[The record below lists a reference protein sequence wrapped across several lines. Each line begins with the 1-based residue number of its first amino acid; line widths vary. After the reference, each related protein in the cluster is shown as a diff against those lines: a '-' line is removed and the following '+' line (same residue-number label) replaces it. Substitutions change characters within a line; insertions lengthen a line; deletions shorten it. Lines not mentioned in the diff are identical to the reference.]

1 MASGTAMMFPQ
12 MAMFGMMS
20 GEGGGEESAVITVAK
35 RQPVVYN
42 NQTGYQAKLYIY
54 HWVVPMIS

>member
-54 HWVVPMIS
+54 H

>member
-1 MASGTAMMFPQ
+1 MD
-12 MAMFGMMS
+12 MFGMMS
-20 GEGGGEESAVITVAK
+20 GGGGGEESAVITVAK

-42 NQTGYQAKLYIY
+42 NQTGYQAKLYIC

>member
-1 MASGTAMMFPQ
+1 MDT
-12 MAMFGMMS
+12 FGMMS
-20 GEGGGEESAVITVAK
+20 GGGGGEESAVITVAK
-35 RQPVVYN
+35 RQPVGYN